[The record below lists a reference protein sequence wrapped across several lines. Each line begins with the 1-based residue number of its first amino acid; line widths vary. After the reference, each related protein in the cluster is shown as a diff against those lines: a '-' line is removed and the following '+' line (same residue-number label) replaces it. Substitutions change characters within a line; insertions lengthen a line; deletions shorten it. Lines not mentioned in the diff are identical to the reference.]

1 MSGLALRCE
10 HRPTKVLSFGRGVR
24 KLSAGGI
31 EEKTVA
37 ENENNIEQKTQGV
50 PKDTPERNCLDAVK
64 DNLAGVIGQE
74 KASAFIKGVVA
85 DGYFDLALLDQARLL
100 MRKLAAIPDAE
111 KVISALLN
119 SEIDRLR
126 AFAVTVQFELHGSK
140 LDVMVRFLYRSG
152 AMPGT
157 WTQEMSQS
165 MLKDVIHK
173 HGLEKVLSKVYRWAT
188 NNDPAIRRMLIEAI
202 RPRGVW
208 CKHIDE
214 LKHDPSILK
223 EILEEVLDDPSEYV
237 RKAAAN
243 NINDI
248 SKDNPTIVCQ
258 WVKEWSKGKITP
270 EREWVIQR
278 GLRTLVKDADPTALA
293 LMNFGGADKLDVVWK
308 KGTPETVRIGEAL
321 PFTVVITN
329 RDSKTIKV
337 RLQVTMIGPGKGD
350 KRRISKYLLGTMTI
364 AKGESKEMA
373 KSIKF
378 AHKNSVR
385 KVAGNY
391 ELLLSCSGRDIDKRS
406 FDYEGEGL

>member
-1 MSGLALRCE
+1 M
-10 HRPTKVLSFGRGVR
+10 
-24 KLSAGGI
+24 AGEI

-37 ENENNIEQKTQGV
+37 ENENDIEQKTQGV
-50 PKDTPERNCLDAVK
+50 PKDTPEHNCLGVVQSH
-64 DNLAGVIGQE
+64 LAKVLGDKKAGAFVNGVI
-74 KASAFIKGVVA
+74 A
-85 DGYFDLALLDQARLL
+85 DGYFELPLLDQGRLL
-100 MRKLAAIPDAE
+100 TRKVAELADGQ
-111 KVISALLN
+111 KLVDALLK
-119 SEIDRLR
+119 SEVDRLQ
-126 AFAVTVQFELHGSK
+126 ALAVTVYEAHHADEMDLMIK
-140 LDVMVRFLYRSG
+140 FLYRSG

-157 WTQEMSQS
+157 WTQETSQS
-165 MLKDVIHK
+165 VLKDVIHK
-173 HGLEKVLSKVYRWAT
+173 HGLEKVLNKVYRWAT
-188 NNDPAIRRMLIEAI
+188 NNDPAVRRMLIEAI

-214 LKHDPSILK
+214 LKRDPAILK
-223 EILEEVLDDPSEYV
+223 EILEQVLDDPSEYV

-243 NINDI
+243 NLNDI

-258 WVKEWSKGKITP
+258 WVKEWSKGAISP

-278 GLRTLVKDADPTALA
+278 GLRTLVKNADPTALA
-293 LMNFGGADKLDVVWK
+293 LMNFGGADKLDVDWK
-308 KGTPETVRIGEAL
+308 KGTPETVKIGEAI

-350 KRRISKYLLGTMTI
+350 KRRISKYLLGTVTI
-364 AKGESKEMA
+364 AKGESKELV

-391 ELLLSCSGRDIDKRS
+391 ELLLSCNGRDIDKRS

>member
-1 MSGLALRCE
+1 M
-10 HRPTKVLSFGRGVR
+10 LSFGRGVC
-24 KLSAGGI
+24 KLWPGQI
-31 EEKTVA
+31 EEKTVV
-37 ENENNIEQKTQGV
+37 ENENGIEQKTQGV
-50 PKDTPERNCLDAVK
+50 PKDTPERNCLDAVSN
-64 DNLAGVIGQE
+64 NLAGVIGKD
-74 KASAFIKGVVA
+74 KASAFIKAVVDA
-85 DGYFDLALLDQARLL
+85 GYFDLALLDQGRLL
-100 MRKLAAIPDAE
+100 MRKVAEIPDAE
-111 KVISALLN
+111 KVVDALLR
-119 SEIDRLR
+119 SEVDRLR
-126 AFAVTVQFELHGSK
+126 ALAITVQFELYGSK
-140 LDVMVRFLYRSG
+140 LEVMVRFLYRSG
-152 AMPGT
+152 AKAGT
-157 WTQEMSQS
+157 WTQETSQS
-165 MLKDVIHK
+165 VLKDVIHK

-214 LKHDPSILK
+214 LKRDPSILK
-223 EILEEVLDDPSEYV
+223 EILEQVLDDPSEYV

-258 WVKEWSKGKITP
+258 WVKEWSKGAITP

-278 GLRTLVKDADPTALA
+278 GLRTLVKNADPTALA
-293 LMNFGGADKLDVVWK
+293 LMNFGGADKLDVDWK
-308 KGTPETVRIGEAL
+308 RGTPETVSIGETI

-329 RDSKTIKV
+329 RNSKTIKV

-350 KRRISKYLLGTMTI
+350 KRRISKYLLGTVTI
-364 AKGESKEMA
+364 AKGESKELV
-373 KSIKF
+373 KSVKF

-391 ELLLSCSGRDIDKRS
+391 ELLLSCNGRDIDKRS